1 MGHAVLIIEDEA
13 TLAKNIK
20 SFLDRH
26 GFEARTAATAEDGL
40 VQLETFK
47 PDIVLLD
54 FHLPG
59 MDGMQALAK
68 ITALDARIL
77 TIMITGNSSIQM
89 AVDAMKAGASDYL
102 SKPVILSE
110 LRLRI
115 EKALGQNRMEQTL
128 TYYQERA
135 AQAGG
140 LQQLIGDSAPMR
152 SLRATIEQLLN
163 SERQLEEGTVP
174 AVLIVGDTGTGK
186 ELVARALHFESDR
199 RERPLIELNCATI
212 PTQLLESELFGY
224 ERGAFT
230 DARGRKL
237 GLVEA
242 ADGGTLFLDEIGDI
256 ELGLQGKLL
265 KLLEE
270 KSVRRLGS
278 LRDVRVDVRIVAA
291 TNKPLEKL
299 VQKGAFRSDLYF
311 RLRGVQLVLP
321 VLCERDKDI
330 LLLARHFLALNG
342 ARYQK
347 PDLVFSPEAEQ
358 VLLDYAWPGNVRE
371 LRNVVEEA
379 VLLASAPVIGPDQ
392 LSLCATLGRSKPGVS
407 SATRAML
414 PDISSGGLQLGE
426 VERGLILQALQKT
439 SWNVTRAAKLLGV
452 SRDTLRY
459 RIDKFNLV
467 EHRQDEN
474 GLD

>member
-1 MGHAVLIIEDEA
+1 M
-13 TLAKNIK
+13 
-20 SFLDRH
+20 
-26 GFEARTAATAEDGL
+26 
-40 VQLETFK
+40 
-47 PDIVLLD
+47 LD

-59 MDGMQALAK
+59 MDGMQALAR
-68 ITALDARIL
+68 ISELDARIR

-115 EKALGQNRMEQTL
+115 EKILGQNRMEQTL

-135 AQAGG
+135 AQSGG
-140 LQQLIGDSAPMR
+140 LQKLIGDSAPMR
-152 SLRATIEQLLN
+152 TLRATIEQLLN

-186 ELVARALHFESDR
+186 ELVARALHFDSDR
-199 RERPLIELNCATI
+199 RERPFIELNCASI
-212 PTQLLESELFGY
+212 PTQLLESELFGF

-256 ELGLQGKLL
+256 EFSLQGKLL

-270 KSVRRLGS
+270 KTVRRLGS
-278 LRDVRVDVRIVAA
+278 LRDVHVDVRIVAA

-299 VQKGAFRSDLYF
+299 VQKGIFRSDLYF

-321 VLCERDKDI
+321 VLCERDNDI

-347 PDLVFSPEAEQ
+347 RDLVFSPEAER

-379 VLLASAPVIGPDQ
+379 VLLASGPVIGPDQ
-392 LSLCATLGRSKPGVS
+392 LSLCATLGRSRPGAS
-407 SATRAML
+407 SLSREML
-414 PDISSGGLQLGE
+414 PDIPSGGLQLGE

-467 EHRQDEN
+467 EHRQGES